1 MPYLGRAP
9 AAIGTIA
16 NVIEGDL
23 KVKGTISGE
32 SINNKFAFDTAADLN
47 DHFLIEDGGTDG
59 SGTNAGDNMLLED
72 TTQGV
77 AESVELSAITD
88 RAGTSGQVL
97 QSQGA
102 GSTPAF
108 ATAAAGGLVL
118 QVVEMEIDQA
128 NGTSSIPHDG
138 TVPVSSEGTEI
149 GSQTITLASTSSRV
163 QILSALTGGDK
174 TSVAQDNMVFALFR
188 GTTCIGS
195 QVFDGNTPG
204 GTSGKSGGIPFNVID
219 SPSSTDELTYSMRVG
234 ILTAS
239 GTSWYVAQSRYQ
251 NAEGDMG
258 GSVEDGV
265 TLTELSS

>member
-23 KVKGTISGE
+23 KVKGTISAE
-32 SINNKFAFDTAADLN
+32 SINDKFAFDTAADLN
-47 DHFLIEDGGTDG
+47 DHFLIEAGGTDG
-59 SGTNAGDNMLLED
+59 SGTNAGDNLLLED

-118 QVVEMEIDQA
+118 QVVKMEIDQA
-128 NGTSSIPHDG
+128 NGTTSIPHDG
-138 TVPVSSEGTEI
+138 TVPTSSEGTEV

-163 QILSALTGGDK
+163 QILGCPTLADK
-174 TSVAQDNMVFALFR
+174 TSVSQNSMIVAVFR
-188 GTTCIGS
+188 GSTCIGG
-195 QVFDGNTPG
+195 QVYDGNTPG
-204 GTSGKSGGIPFNVID
+204 GTSGKANSTSFNIID
-219 SPSSTDELTYSMRVG
+219 SPATTDELTYSVRFSILAGSTWYAGQSRHQNTEGDLGG
-234 ILTAS
+234 IL
-239 GTSWYVAQSRYQ
+239 
-251 NAEGDMG
+251 
-258 GSVEDGV
+258 EDGV